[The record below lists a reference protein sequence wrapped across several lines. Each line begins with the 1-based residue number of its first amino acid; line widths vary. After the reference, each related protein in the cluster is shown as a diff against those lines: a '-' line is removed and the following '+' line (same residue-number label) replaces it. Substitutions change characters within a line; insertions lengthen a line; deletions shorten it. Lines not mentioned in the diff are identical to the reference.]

1 MVTADSLPVLDCA
14 CASLRRAARA
24 VTQRYDAAL
33 KGSGLKVTQ
42 FTLLQALSLLG
53 ASPQSALVK
62 FLAIDATTLSRT
74 LRPLAL
80 RGWIRVIDGDDARE
94 TRWQLTPEG
103 QRKVQRTRPAWERA
117 QQDLRAR
124 LGKKTWTLLMEEL
137 ATVATTAQG

>member
-1 MVTADSLPVLDCA
+1 M
-14 CASLRRAARA
+14 
-24 VTQRYDAAL
+24 TQRYEAAL
-33 KGSGLKVTQ
+33 KESGLKVTQ

-53 ASPQSALVK
+53 ESPQSGLVR

-80 RGWIRVIDGDDARE
+80 RGWIRVVDGTDARE

-103 QRKVQRTRPAWERA
+103 HRKVMRTRPAWERA

-124 LGKKTWTLLMEEL
+124 LGKKTWTLLMDEL
-137 ATVATTAQG
+137 ATVAATAQE

>member
-1 MVTADSLPVLDCA
+1 VSVEALPLIDCA

-33 KGSGLKVTQ
+33 KDSGLKVTQ

-80 RGWIRVIDGDDARE
+80 AGWIRVVDGDDARE

-103 QRKVQRTRPAWERA
+103 QRKAQRTRPAWERA

-137 ATVATTAQG
+137 ATVAAAAQQ

>member
-1 MVTADSLPVLDCA
+1 VTADTLPVLDCA

-80 RGWIRVIDGDDARE
+80 RGWIRVIDGADARE
-94 TRWQLTPEG
+94 TRWQLTSEG
-103 QRKVQRTRPAWERA
+103 RRKVQRTRPAWERA

-124 LGKKTWTLLMEEL
+124 LGTKTWTLLMEEL
-137 ATVATTAQG
+137 ATVAATAQG

>member
-1 MVTADSLPVLDCA
+1 MAVEALPRIDCA

-24 VTQRYDAAL
+24 VTQCYEAAL
-33 KGSGLKVTQ
+33 KESGLKVTQ
-42 FTLLQALSLLG
+42 FTLLQALSLLGG

-80 RGWIRVIDGDDARE
+80 AGWIRVVDGADARE

-117 QQDLRAR
+117 QRRLRAR
-124 LGKKTWTLLMEEL
+124 LGKKTWTLLLEDL
-137 ATVATTAQG
+137 ATVAAAAQE

>member
-1 MVTADSLPVLDCA
+1 MTADTLPVLDCA

-24 VTQRYDAAL
+24 VTQRYETAL
-33 KGSGLKVTQ
+33 KESGLKVTQ

-74 LRPLAL
+74 LRPLAR
-80 RGWIRVIDGDDARE
+80 RGWIRVVDGPDARE

-103 QRKVQRTRPAWERA
+103 LRKVQRTRPAWERA
-117 QQDLRAR
+117 QQDLRTR

-137 ATVATTAQG
+137 ATVAATAQG